1 MSSTADPKKD
11 LLRHALA
18 TVAYRGG
25 KAVRDAPEKFAT
37 FRIGEKSRT
46 PVEILAHVGDLLDW
60 ALSLAKGAQAWHDS
74 APSPWKREITRFFE
88 GLERLDQY
96 LASDAPLKETPERLF
111 QGPIADALSHI
122 GQIVMLR
129 RLAGAPVKA
138 ENYHKAKIASG
149 QVGQT
154 QPPAVMEFD

>member
-1 MSSTADPKKD
+1 MSPSLEPKRE
-11 LLRHALA
+11 LLRHTLA

-25 KAVRDAPEKFAT
+25 KTVRNVPETFAT
-37 FRIGEKSRT
+37 FRVGEKSRT
-46 PVEILAHVGDLLDW
+46 PVQILAHIGDLLDW

-74 APSPWKREITRFFE
+74 APNPWKREITRFFE

-96 LASDAPLKETPERLF
+96 LGSDAPLKETPERLF

-122 GQIVMLR
+122 GQIAMLR
-129 RLAGAPVKA
+129 RLAGAPVKG

-149 QVGQT
+149 QVGQA

>member
-1 MSSTADPKKD
+1 MSPSLEPKRE
-11 LLRHALA
+11 LLRHTLA

-25 KAVRDAPEKFAT
+25 KVLRGAPETFAA
-37 FRIGEKSRT
+37 FRVGEKSRT
-46 PVEILAHVGDLLDW
+46 PDQILAHIGDLLDW
-60 ALSLAKGAQAWHDS
+60 ALSLAKGAQAWHDT
-74 APSPWKREITRFFE
+74 APGPWKREITRFFE

-122 GQIVMLR
+122 GQIAMLR
-129 RLAGAPVKA
+129 RLAGAPLKG
-138 ENYHKAKIASG
+138 ENYHKAKIACG
-149 QVGQT
+149 QVGQA